1 MKRKIFFNGPT
12 KYTFTKYALA
22 TYPLTTWRSASNDGS
37 LSEYFRWNDGLMKP
51 AVQLIKE
58 MRLNSLNCHP
68 PWCQYE
74 GVTCGNVAGISSYG
88 MIQSIS
94 LKNRGLTGTLP
105 YSIGNF
111 RSLTLL
117 DISSNLLRG
126 NIPDSVVNWRLG
138 ISISLNANN
147 LTGTIPPAIG
157 HLVHLT
163 ALHLHDNSLKG
174 SIPSA
179 VGSLNSLSILTL
191 GGNSLTGKIP
201 STIGNMAAL
210 QHISLNSNMLEGT
223 IPSGI
228 SALKHLVFLDIANN
242 HLSMGSGSTVLDIAF
257 SDATRRGT
265 LKLFNN
271 CLAYQSNAY
280 PYQNCVATR
289 CLPAILDATGE

>member
-1 MKRKIFFNGPT
+1 
-12 KYTFTKYALA
+12 
-22 TYPLTTWRSASNDGS
+22 
-37 LSEYFRWNDGLMKP
+37 MKP

-58 MRLNSLNCHP
+58 MQLNSLNCHP

-88 MIQSIS
+88 MIQSIT

-111 RSLTLL
+111 RSLTLF
-117 DISSNLLRG
+117 DISSNLIRG
-126 NIPDSVVNWRLG
+126 EIPDSIINWRLG
-138 ISISLNANN
+138 ISSISLSANN
-147 LTGTIPPAIG
+147 LTGTIPAAIG

-163 ALHLHDNSLKG
+163 ALHLHDNNLKG
-174 SIPSA
+174 SIPSE
-179 VGSLNSLSILTL
+179 VGSLNSLSVLTL

-201 STIGNMAAL
+201 STIGDMAAL

-228 SALKHLVFLDIANN
+228 SALKRLLFFDVANN
-242 HLSMGSGSTVLDIAF
+242 HLSMGSSSTVLDIAF
-257 SDATRRGT
+257 PDATRRGT
-265 LKLFNN
+265 LKLCNN

-289 CLPAILDATGE
+289 CLPAILDATGKC